1 MTGDQTLSKRDKR
14 STKEE
19 QPAAQA
25 PNRERHQEPNLSE
38 DEHKEM
44 FNSTTASLIVGT
56 APKLKL
62 ISKPSKPLVIQFG
75 SPVEQARFIF
85 AFGTSERAHA
95 DQMLYGILNAACDA
109 SRGNPSSERDIS
121 QVLAAVAG
129 IGAKD
134 EIEAMLATQMVAM
147 HTAIITTLHRQK
159 QSETLLEW
167 ERYWN
172 LAVKLLRTFAAQVEA
187 LQRHRGKGQQHIR
200 VEHVDVHAG
209 GQAIVG
215 AVTAG

>member
-1 MTGDQTLSKRDKR
+1 
-14 STKEE
+14 
-19 QPAAQA
+19 
-25 PNRERHQEPNLSE
+25 
-38 DEHKEM
+38 M

-62 ISKPSKPLVIQFG
+62 ISKPSKLLVIQFG

-109 SRGNPSSERDIS
+109 SRGNPPSERDIN
-121 QVLAAVAG
+121 QVLAAVAA

-134 EIEAMLATQMVAM
+134 EIEGMLATQMVAT